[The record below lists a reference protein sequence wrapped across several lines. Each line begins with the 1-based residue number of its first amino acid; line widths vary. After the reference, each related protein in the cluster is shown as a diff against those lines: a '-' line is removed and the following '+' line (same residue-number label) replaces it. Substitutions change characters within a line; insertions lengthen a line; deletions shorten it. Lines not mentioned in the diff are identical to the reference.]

1 MIATFA
7 GAPAGKE
14 NQLSGDGRDGYWYTY
29 CDCSNGIG
37 GTMTPA
43 CAASFVPEGQGY
55 DDSLAAHV
63 AGSGYNGKAAACGW
77 TGAGLGV
84 NFTTSSCPYDASAY
98 TGIQFYAKSSTS
110 SPVRFS
116 MATVA
121 TKARNETGG
130 GTCCSGGDPG
140 NSSGCDNHFGSNI
153 TLTPTWTL
161 YSYPWNQLAQP
172 SWGILQNFDPK
183 TLIGMQWQVSDAA
196 ATSPFDIWVDAVAF
210 TR

>member
-14 NQLSGDGRDGYWYTY
+14 NQLNGDGRDGYWYTF

-43 CAASFVPEGQGY
+43 CSASFVPEGPGY
-55 DDSLAAHV
+55 DDTLAAHV
-63 AGSGYNGKAAACGW
+63 AGSGYNGSACG
-77 TGAGLGV
+77 GSNYAGLGV
-84 NFTTSSCPYDASAY
+84 NFTTASCAYDGSAY

-110 SPVRFS
+110 SPVRFGV
-116 MATVA
+116 ATVA

-130 GTCCSGGDPG
+130 GTCCVGGNPSDG
-140 NSSGCDNHFGSNI
+140 SLCDNHFGKDI

-172 SWGILQNFDPK
+172 TWGILQNFDPK
-183 TLIGMQWQVSDAA
+183 TLIGVQWQVNGAA
-196 ATSPFDIWVDAVAF
+196 ATNPFDIWVDAVAF
-210 TR
+210 TK